1 MKFEITYTKNPSHQ
15 AAVTAVTWIDSESA
29 ISCGDDEQV
38 LMWDTTIFESKQ
50 LMMLKENFPTSIQ
63 LSNNISQSTNKK
75 SIKDGIIISTTGGK
89 IIIIRNN
96 KIEKTINAHDG
107 ACLSV
112 KWSDDGSS
120 FVSCGEEGTIKM
132 WSKNGMLRSILAR
145 CDNSIYTMAW
155 SPDSTKILYCSGEYC
170 YIKNLKIPIH
180 PSKWK
185 GHDGIITCCDWSVT
199 SNLIITGGEDCK
211 YRVWDGLGRIIYTSL
226 SHEYPIT
233 SLSWNPDGNL
243 FVVGSFNL
251 LRLCDKLGWS
261 HSLEKFM
268 VGSIMT
274 VDWSQDSTEI
284 IAGAATG
291 HIIYGQIVGKRLSW
305 NNLEIFMF
313 KKNGIEVKDV
323 LSETLIEKLETRERI
338 VYISIAFGYLV
349 TVTTK
354 QIYIYSSKNWSLP
367 TIVDLKEEKGSTV
380 IQSSRFFLLIGLSS
394 LEIYG
399 YEGRLQTTIKLQR
412 QTIQK
417 MISEKSVTLSDDVV
431 GVRDNDNHK
440 IIHLHDTTNG
450 KTIGDGKI
458 THQQDIIEI
467 CIDMVGNTIQR
478 KIAFIDSNNDLYIN
492 LVNSFGLTDQRY
504 KIASNVKQIIFHDS
518 SPMLLCLQENIKL
531 LIFTYPN
538 IVFIDSELLNE
549 SIITIDLKG
558 IGSSPSLINFTGEN
572 ICVLKSNGA
581 FITYSVPPSIQGLYD
596 CINNSKWDQGVRIC
610 RNVKEPYLWSILA
623 GMAVA
628 ERNVFIAEMAYSELD
643 KADRVLFLSQIRKE
657 KNLNLKNALFSM
669 FAGRISEAETILLQ
683 SKYYFR
689 AILLNIQMYRWER
702 ALQLALQY
710 NMHID
715 TVLGYRQRYLEDI
728 GVEETNEKIL
738 QQYSQVEVDWVH
750 IKRSINNELAIE
762 KEG

>member
-15 AAVTAVTWIDSESA
+15 AAVTAVTWIDSDDA
-29 ISCGDDEQV
+29 ITCGDDEQV
-38 LMWDTTIFESKQ
+38 LLWDTGAFESKQ
-50 LMMLKENFPTSIQ
+50 LMTLKGNFPTSIQ
-63 LSNNISQSTNKK
+63 LSNGISSTSNKK

-89 IIIIRNN
+89 IIIVRNN

-112 KWSDDGSS
+112 RWSDDGSS

-132 WSKNGMLRSILAR
+132 WSKNGMLRSVLAR

-155 SPDSTKILYCSGEYC
+155 SPDSTKIFYCSSEYC
-170 YIKNLKIPIH
+170 YIKSLKIPSQ

-185 GHDGIITCCDWSVT
+185 GHEGIITCCDWSIT

-226 SHEYPIT
+226 SHDYPIT

-243 FVVGSFNL
+243 FVVGSYNL

-268 VGSIMT
+268 VGSILA
-274 VDWSQDSTEI
+274 VDWSQDSTQI
-284 IAGAATG
+284 IAGTATG
-291 HIIYGQIVGKRLSW
+291 HVIYGQIIGKRLSW

-313 KKNGIEVKDV
+313 KNNGIEVKDV
-323 LSETLIEKLETRERI
+323 LSETMIEKLETKERI
-338 VYISIAFGYLV
+338 VYISVGFGYLV

-354 QIYIYSSKNWSLP
+354 QIYIYNSKNWNSP
-367 TIVDLKEEKGSTV
+367 TIIDLKEERGNSV
-380 IQSSRFFLLIGLSS
+380 IQSSRFFLLIGLSI

-412 QTIQK
+412 QTLQK
-417 MISEKSVTLSDDVV
+417 MISEKSIALSDDVV
-431 GVRDNDNHK
+431 GVRDSDNHK
-440 IIHLHDTTNG
+440 IINLYDAING

-458 THQQDIIEI
+458 IHQQDIIEI
-467 CIDMVGNTIQR
+467 CIDMVGNTLQR

-504 KIASNVKQIIFHDS
+504 KIASNAKQILFHDKS
-518 SPMLLCLQENIKL
+518 SMLLCLQENTKL

-538 IVFIDSELLNE
+538 IVFVDGELLNE
-549 SIITIDLKG
+549 STIIIDLKG
-558 IGSSPSLINFTGEN
+558 IGNSPSLINFTGEN

-581 FITYSVPPSIQGLYD
+581 FITYSVSPSIQALFD
-596 CINNSKWDQGVRIC
+596 CVNNSKWDQAVKVC
-610 RNVKEPYLWSILA
+610 RNVKEPYLWCMLA

-628 ERNVFIAEMAYSELD
+628 ERNVFIAEMAYSELE

-657 KNLNLKNALFSM
+657 KNLNLKNALFAM

-689 AILLNIQMYRWER
+689 AIFLNIQMYRWDR

-750 IKRSINNELAIE
+750 IKRSINNELAVE
-762 KEG
+762 KEA